1 MHVVNCNSA
10 LHCYLRMS
18 TTLTKCCMWTNFH
31 IHNEQCKA
39 IELQKV
45 IKKIAIQHKDFDIQH
60 RLHHITLIPT
70 VASILSRHS

>member
-1 MHVVNCNSA
+1 
-10 LHCYLRMS
+10 MS

-31 IHNEQCKA
+31 IHIEQSKA

-45 IKKIAIQHKDFDIQH
+45 IKKIAIQHKDFDIH
-60 RLHHITLIPT
+60 RLHYITLIPT